1 MFIEMTNNESITRP
15 SDQGSFVL
23 SVFEMIITAQ
33 KENIT
38 NNISNNFS
46 HGTKIIEDNRT

>member
-1 MFIEMTNNESITRP
+1 MLIEMTNNESITRP

-38 NNISNNFS
+38 NI
-46 HGTKIIEDNRT
+46 TYPIIFHMA